1 MRRRDEVLVGL
12 FTTVAIIILA
22 LSSIWLVRGG
32 LNRGYLLHS
41 RFAWGSGIKQGA
53 PVWLV
58 GVTVGAV
65 DKVDLDPNGTL
76 VITYRIQR
84 GYSVPMGSLATI
96 VPNGFFGDM
105 AIALTPPRPNPVSY
119 EPGDTIPVGITQAGL
134 QALLQRADT
143 LTTSLSIMM
152 GTLKSQFVD
161 SGGIRE
167 MRRTAFA
174 LNRVLDSFNQIA
186 AIQSRELQQT
196 LVALRSR
203 VNAVDSARIDST
215 VRSFQASAASLQT
228 LGSELQTAS
237 TRFNGILHKMEN
249 GDGSLAKLM
258 NDPALYNDI
267 RKLATRVDSLMLDLM
282 KNPRRYLKFSVF

>member
-22 LSSIWLVRGG
+22 LASIWLVRGG

-65 DKVDLDPNGTL
+65 DKVDLDQDGTL
-76 VITYRIQR
+76 VVTYRIQR
-84 GYSVPMGSLATI
+84 AYRVPMGSVATI

-119 EPGDTIPVGITQAGL
+119 EPGDTIPIGIASAGL

-143 LTTSLSIMM
+143 LTSALSVMM

-174 LNRVLDSFNQIA
+174 LNRVLESFNQIA
-186 AIQSRELQQT
+186 AIQSRELQAT

-203 VNAVDSARIDST
+203 VNAVDSAGIDST
-215 VRSFQASAASLQT
+215 MRAFQASASSLQAIS
-228 LGSELQTAS
+228 GELQNAS
-237 TRFNGILHKMEN
+237 TRFNTILTKVES
-249 GDGSLAKLM
+249 GDGSIAKLM
-258 NDPALYNDI
+258 NDPGLYNDL
-267 RKLATRVDSLMLDLM
+267 RKIATRVDSLMLDLM
-282 KNPRRYLKFSVF
+282 KNPRKYLKFSVF

>member
-22 LSSIWLVRGG
+22 LASIWLVRGG

-65 DKVDLDPNGTL
+65 DKVDLDPAGSL

-84 GYSVPMGSLATI
+84 EHRVPMGSVATI

-105 AIALTPPRPNPVSY
+105 AVALTPPRPNPVSY
-119 EPGDTIPVGITQAGL
+119 EPGDTVPVGVAQAGL
-134 QALLQRADT
+134 QAMLQRADT
-143 LTTSLSIMM
+143 LSMTLAVMM
-152 GTLKSQFVD
+152 NTLKSQFVD

-167 MRRTAFA
+167 MRRTAFQ
-174 LNRVLDSFNQIA
+174 LNRVLETFNQVA
-186 AIQSRELQQT
+186 ALQSRELQQT
-196 LVALRSR
+196 LIALRSR
-203 VNAVDSARIDST
+203 VNAVDSVRIDST
-215 VRSFQASAASLQT
+215 VRAFQASAASMQVMS
-228 LGSELQTAS
+228 SELQNAS
-237 TRFNGILHKMEN
+237 TRFNSILTKVES

-258 NDPALYNDI
+258 NDPGLYNDLRRI
-267 RKLATRVDSLMLDLM
+267 ATRVDSMMLDLM
-282 KNPRRYLKFSVF
+282 ANPRKYLKFSVF

>member
-22 LSSIWLVRGG
+22 LASIWLVRGG

-65 DKVDLDPNGTL
+65 DRVDLDPRGTL
-76 VITYRIQR
+76 VVTYRIQNAYR
-84 GYSVPMGSLATI
+84 VPMGTVATI

-105 AIALTPPRPNPVSY
+105 AVALTPPAPNVVSHV
-119 EPGDTIPVGITQAGL
+119 PGDTIPVGLTSVGL
-134 QALLQRADT
+134 QAILQRADT
-143 LTTSLSIMM
+143 LTNTLGIMM

-174 LNRVLDSFNQIA
+174 MNRLLASINDVA
-186 AIQSRELQQT
+186 AVQSRELQAT
-196 LVALRSR
+196 LVAFRSR
-203 VNAVDSARIDST
+203 LNAIDSARIDST
-215 VRSFQASAASLQT
+215 VRTMQAASKSLETFSGELNTASA
-228 LGSELQTAS
+228 
-237 TRFNGILHKMEN
+237 RFNAILTKAES
-249 GDGSLAKLM
+249 GEGSIAKLL
-258 NDPALYNDI
+258 NDPSLYNDL
-267 RKLATRVDSLMLDLM
+267 RRTVARVDSILIDLM
-282 KNPRRYLKFSVF
+282 ANPRKYLKFSVF

>member
-65 DKVDLDPNGTL
+65 DKVDLSPDGTL
-76 VITYRIQR
+76 VVTYRIQR
-84 GYSVPMGSLATI
+84 AYRVPMGSVATI

-105 AIALTPPRPNPVSY
+105 AVALTPPRPNPVSY
-119 EPGDTIPVGITQAGL
+119 EPGDTVPIGIAQAGL

-143 LTTSLSIMM
+143 LTTALSIMM
-152 GTLKSQFVD
+152 GTLKTQFVD

-174 LNRVLDSFNQIA
+174 LNRVLESFNQIA

-203 VNAVDSARIDST
+203 VNAVDSSRIDST
-215 VRSFQASAASLQT
+215 MRAFQASAAALQ
-228 LGSELQTAS
+228 GISVELQGAS
-237 TRFNGILHKMEN
+237 TRFNTILTKVES

-258 NDPALYNDI
+258 NDPGLYNDL
-267 RKLATRVDSLMLDLM
+267 RKVATRVDSMMADLM
-282 KNPRRYLKFSVF
+282 RNPRKYLKFSVF

>member
-22 LSSIWLVRGG
+22 LASIWLVRGG

-58 GVTVGAV
+58 GVTVGTV
-65 DKVDLDPNGTL
+65 DKVDLDQAGTL
-76 VITYRIQR
+76 VVSYRIQR
-84 GYSVPMGSLATI
+84 DKKVPMGSVATI

-105 AIALTPPRPNPVSY
+105 AVALTPPRPNPVSY
-119 EPGDTIPVGITQAGL
+119 QPGDTVPIGIAAAGL

-143 LTTSLSIMM
+143 LSGAVSIMM
-152 GTLKSQFVD
+152 AALKTQMVD

-167 MRRTAFA
+167 MRRTVLAM
-174 LNRVLDSFNQIA
+174 NRLLESFNQVTNL
-186 AIQSRELQQT
+186 QSKELQST
-196 LVALRSR
+196 LIALRSR
-203 VNAVDSARIDST
+203 VNAVDSSRIDSIM
-215 VRSFQASAASLQT
+215 RSFQASANSLQN
-228 LGSELQTAS
+228 LGGELNTAS
-237 TRFNGILHKMEN
+237 TRFNSILTKMES

-258 NDPALYNDI
+258 NDPALYNDF
-267 RKLATRVDSLMLDLM
+267 RRAMSHVDSLILDLT
-282 KNPRRYLKFSVF
+282 KNPRKYLKFSVF

>member
-22 LSSIWLVRGG
+22 LASIWLVRGG

-41 RFAWGSGIKQGA
+41 RFSWGSGIKQGA

-65 DKVDLDPNGTL
+65 DKVDLDPAGTL
-76 VITYRIQR
+76 VITYRIER
-84 GYSVPMGSLATI
+84 DYRVPLGTVATI

-105 AIALTPPRPNPVSY
+105 AVALSPPAPNPASH
-119 EPGDTIPVGITQAGL
+119 EPGDTIPVGLGQAGL

-143 LTTSLSIMM
+143 LTTTLSIMM
-152 GTLKSQFVD
+152 GTLKTQFVD

-167 MRRTAFA
+167 MRRTAVA
-174 LNRVLDSFNQIA
+174 MNRLLGTINDVAQTQN
-186 AIQSRELQQT
+186 RELSAT

-203 VNAVDSARIDST
+203 INAVDSARIDST
-215 VRSFQASAASLQT
+215 MRTMQASATSLQAFS
-228 LGSELQTAS
+228 SELQTAS
-237 TRFNGILHKMEN
+237 TRFNGILTKMES
-249 GDGSLAKLM
+249 GDGSIAKLM
-258 NDPALYNDI
+258 NDPGLYNDL
-267 RKLATRVDSLMLDLM
+267 RRVATRVDSMMADLM
-282 KNPRRYLKFSVF
+282 KNPRKYLKFSVF

>member
-22 LSSIWLVRGG
+22 LASIWLVRGG

-65 DKVDLDPNGTL
+65 DKVDLDPAGTL

-84 GYSVPMGSLATI
+84 VHRVPQGSVATI

-119 EPGDTIPVGITQAGL
+119 EPGDTVPVGVTSAGL
-134 QALLQRADT
+134 QAILQRADT
-143 LTTSLSIMM
+143 LSTALSIMM

-174 LNRVLDSFNQIA
+174 LNRVLETFNQVA
-186 AIQSRELQQT
+186 AVQSRELQQT

-203 VNAVDSARIDST
+203 VNAVDSVRIDST
-215 VRSFQASAASLQT
+215 MRSMQAASKSLESFT
-228 LGSELQTAS
+228 GELQATS
-237 TRFNGILHKMEN
+237 TKFNTILGKMEN
-249 GDGSLAKLM
+249 GDGSLSKLI
-258 NDPALYNDI
+258 NDPGLYNDL
-267 RKLATRVDSLMLDLM
+267 RGVATRMDSLMLDLM
-282 KNPRRYLKFSVF
+282 KNPRKYLKFSVF

>member
-22 LSSIWLVRGG
+22 LASIWLVRGG

-65 DKVDLDPNGTL
+65 DKVDLDQAGTL

-84 GYSVPMGSLATI
+84 DHRVPLGSVATI

-105 AIALTPPRPNPVSY
+105 AIALTPPRPNPMSY
-119 EPGDTIPVGITQAGL
+119 EPGDTVPVGITQAGL

-143 LTTSLSIMM
+143 LGTNLSLLM

-167 MRRTAFA
+167 MRRTAFQ
-174 LNRVLDSFNQIA
+174 LNRVLESFNQIA
-186 AIQSRELQQT
+186 AIQSRELQAT

-203 VNAVDSARIDST
+203 VNAVDSAGIDST
-215 VRSFQASAASLQT
+215 MRAFQSSAASLQAIS
-228 LGSELQTAS
+228 GELQTAS
-237 TRFNGILHKMEN
+237 TRFNTILTKVES
-249 GDGSLAKLM
+249 GDGSIAKLM
-258 NDPALYNDI
+258 NDPGLYNDLRRI
-267 RKLATRVDSLMLDLM
+267 ATRVDSLMLDLM
-282 KNPRRYLKFSVF
+282 KNPRKYLKFSVF

>member
-12 FTTVAIIILA
+12 FTTVAIIVLA
-22 LSSIWLVRGG
+22 LTSIWLVRGG

-65 DKVDLDPNGTL
+65 DKVDLDQRGTL
-76 VITYRIQR
+76 VITYRIAR
-84 GYSVPMGSLATI
+84 DYKVPMGSVATI

-105 AIALTPPRPNPVSY
+105 AVALTPPAPNPVSH
-119 EPGDTIPVGITQAGL
+119 EPGDTIPVGLQSAGL

-143 LTTSLSIMM
+143 LTSSLSIMM
-152 GTLKSQFVD
+152 GTLKTQFVD

-174 LNRVLDSFNQIA
+174 MNKLLGTVNDVAMTQNRE
-186 AIQSRELQQT
+186 IQST

-203 VNAVDSARIDST
+203 INAVDSVRIDST
-215 VRSFQASAASLQT
+215 LRTMQQAAKSLQAF
-228 LGSELQTAS
+228 SADLQTAS
-237 TRFNGILHKMEN
+237 TRFNSVLTKVES
-249 GDGSLAKLM
+249 GDGTMAKLI
-258 NDPALYNDI
+258 NDPGLYNDI
-267 RKLATRVDSLMLDLM
+267 RRIATRVDSLMLDLM
-282 KNPRRYLKFSVF
+282 ANPRKYLKFSVF

>member
-22 LSSIWLVRGG
+22 LASIWLVRGG

-65 DKVDLDPNGTL
+65 DKVDLDQAGTL

-84 GYSVPMGSLATI
+84 NHRVPLGSVATI

-105 AIALTPPRPNPVSY
+105 AIALTPPRPNPMSY
-119 EPGDTIPVGITQAGL
+119 EPGDTIPVGTTSAGL

-143 LTTSLSIMM
+143 LSSSVSIMM

-174 LNRVLDSFNQIA
+174 MNRLLENINQVA
-186 AIQSRELQQT
+186 TVQSREFQAT

-203 VNAVDSARIDST
+203 VNAVDSARIDSA
-215 VRSFQASAASLQT
+215 VRTMQTASKSLEAFT
-228 LGSELQTAS
+228 GELQTAS
-237 TRFNGILHKMEN
+237 TRFNKILTEIDS
-249 GDGSLAKLM
+249 GDGSLAMLK
-258 NDPALYNDI
+258 NDPALYNNL
-267 RKLATRVDSLMLDLM
+267 RLVTTRIDSLIMDLM
-282 KNPRRYLKFSVF
+282 KNPRKYLKFSVF

>member
-22 LSSIWLVRGG
+22 LASIWLVRGG

-65 DKVDLDPNGTL
+65 DKVDLDPAGTL

-84 GYSVPMGSLATI
+84 DHRVPLGSVATI

-105 AIALTPPRPNPVSY
+105 AVALTPPRPNPMSY
-119 EPGDTIPVGITQAGL
+119 EPGDTVPVGLTQAGL

-143 LTTSLSIMM
+143 MSTTLSIMM

-174 LNRVLDSFNQIA
+174 MNRLLENINQVA
-186 AIQSRELQQT
+186 SVQSREFQAT

-215 VRSFQASAASLQT
+215 IRTMQTASKSLEAFT
-228 LGSELQTAS
+228 GELQTAS
-237 TRFNGILHKMEN
+237 TRFNKILTEIDS
-249 GDGSLAKLM
+249 GDGSLAMLK
-258 NDPALYNDI
+258 NDPALYNNL
-267 RKLATRVDSLMLDLM
+267 RLVTTRIDSLIMDLM
-282 KNPRRYLKFSVF
+282 KNPRKYLKFSVF

>member
-22 LSSIWLVRGG
+22 LASIWLVRGG

-41 RFAWGSGIKQGA
+41 RFAWGAGIKQGA

-65 DKVDLDPNGTL
+65 DKVDLDPAGTL

-84 GYSVPMGSLATI
+84 QYRIPEGSVATI

-105 AIALTPPRPNPVSY
+105 AVALTPPRPNPVAY
-119 EPGDTIPVGITQAGL
+119 EPGDTIPIGVAQAGL

-143 LTTSLSIMM
+143 LSMTLSVMM
-152 GTLKSQFVD
+152 GTLKTQFVD

-174 LNRVLDSFNQIA
+174 LNQLLESINRIA
-186 AIQSRELQQT
+186 IVQSRELQET

-203 VNAVDSARIDST
+203 VYAVDSVRIDST
-215 VRSFQASAASLQT
+215 VRAFQASATSLQA
-228 LGSELQTAS
+228 LSGELQTAS
-237 TRFNGILHKMEN
+237 TRFNTILGKVEN

-258 NDPALYNDI
+258 NDPQLYNDL
-267 RKLATRVDSLMLDLM
+267 RRVATRIDSLMLDLM
-282 KNPRRYLKFSVF
+282 ANPRKYLKFSVF